1 MAERNDKI
9 LLFGFGRYG
18 EQIGLNL
25 LSEGYNLVVADS
37 SKEGLKKAIADKI
50 EQVFVIDIYNDEEIA
65 DLILDHRI
73 SKVFCAFEDEE
84 RNVYLTITIK
94 ALFRNMEVIAL
105 CESKESERKLKLAG
119 ANKVID
125 TMYAAANRLYFI
137 LEKPA
142 VAEAMDHILFKDPT
156 IQFREVQVPPGSFL
170 DGINLSQID
179 FKQEFNI
186 ILLGLVDK
194 ELGNRFIFVTRGINH
209 KIDAGDILVVL
220 GRRWD
225 LERFEAKLKGGP

>member
-1 MAERNDKI
+1 MGRREGRI

-25 LSEGYNLVVADS
+25 LTSGYDLIVADT
-37 SKEGLKKAIADKI
+37 SKESLKKAIADKI
-50 EQVFVIDIYNDEEIA
+50 DQVFVVDIHNDEEIT
-65 DLILDHRI
+65 DLIIDQNVK
-73 SKVFCAFEDEE
+73 KVFCAFEEEE

-94 ALFRNMEVIAL
+94 ALFRHLEVIAL
-105 CESKESERKLKLAG
+105 CESRESERKLKLAG
-119 ANKVID
+119 ADKVID

-142 VAEAMDHILFKDPT
+142 VAEAMDHILFKDPS
-156 IQFREVQVPPGSFL
+156 IQFKEIVVPVGSLL
-170 DGINLSQID
+170 DGINLNQID

-194 ELGNRFIFVTRGINH
+194 ELGNKFVFVTRGINH

-220 GRRWD
+220 GRKSD
-225 LERFEAKLKGGP
+225 LLRFEELLKGNP